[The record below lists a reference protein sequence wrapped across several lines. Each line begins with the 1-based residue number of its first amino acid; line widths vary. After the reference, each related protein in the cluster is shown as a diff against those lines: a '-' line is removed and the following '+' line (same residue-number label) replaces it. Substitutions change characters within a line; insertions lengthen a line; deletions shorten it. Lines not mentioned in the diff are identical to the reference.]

1 MIEIN
6 PNTED
11 LFPVLWDVESM
22 KNDFS
27 KCPLLEEIIRLA
39 DLRKNKE
46 LGFEARLVL
55 VEAGIFSGA
64 IDKALVSFSW
74 CLSQVDQNP
83 EQFNEEDLLW
93 KYKWIVENLPVFPKS
108 KRNRF
113 WKCLKI

>member
-39 DLRKNKE
+39 DLRKIKN
-46 LGFEARLVL
+46 
-55 VEAGIFSGA
+55 
-64 IDKALVSFSW
+64 
-74 CLSQVDQNP
+74 
-83 EQFNEEDLLW
+83 
-93 KYKWIVENLPVFPKS
+93 
-108 KRNRF
+108 
-113 WKCLKI
+113 